1 MTEPL
6 TIEVDRGDSSL
17 FQSLNARSQPCLILY
32 SGPDAGRRFDLDPGL
47 QVVGR
52 GADAQVLVDSPGISR
67 RHAELQVGSNCVVVL
82 RDLGSAN
89 RTHVNDQRAEGP
101 VVLKDGDLL
110 RLGNVVMRFHDQ
122 RSIDALLHD
131 RIYRLATLDEGTG
144 VFNRR
149 HFHDTLKLEIR
160 RARQAASDLSLICYD
175 LDHFKAVN
183 DAHGHAA
190 GDLVLRESSTLVQA
204 ALQPGQV
211 LARVGGEEFA
221 VLLPQSDL
229 ATALALAERL
239 RAAVAGHAFMLP
251 GARGEPGVPHRQTIS
266 LGVAR
271 LGGAMSMGAELL
283 EAADRQLYIAKN
295 GGRNRVSG

>member
-1 MTEPL
+1 L
-6 TIEVDRGDSSL
+6 AAKLSYKLAHI
-17 FQSLNARSQPCLILY
+17 
-32 SGPDAGRRFDLDPGL
+32 PG
-47 QVVGR
+47 
-52 GADAQVLVDSPGISR
+52 AT
-67 RHAELQVGSNCVVVL
+67 
-82 RDLGSAN
+82 SA
-89 RTHVNDQRAEGP
+89 H
-101 VVLKDGDLL
+101 
-110 RLGNVVMRFHDQ
+110 
-122 RSIDALLHD
+122 
-131 RIYRLATLDEGTG
+131 
-144 VFNRR
+144 
-149 HFHDTLKLEIR
+149 
-160 RARQAASDLSLICYD
+160 ICYD
-175 LDHFKAVN
+175 LAHFKAVN

-204 ALQPGQV
+204 ALQPGHV

-221 VLLPQSDL
+221 VLLPQADL

-283 EAADRQLYIAKN
+283 GAADRQLYIAKN